1 MSDEDI
7 ASFSNRMAPRGAGV
21 VDVPSQKIAF
31 VVGANAAVALR
42 AVAQA
47 PRYIS
52 IKVVGTGAAC
62 QVITGPNVPALANT
76 AGDPLFE
83 PVDSWQDIVLAN
95 GATHIKLFGV
105 GADGDLYVWDRG
117 M

>member
-7 ASFSNRMAPRGAGV
+7 ASYANRMAPRGAGI
-21 VDVPSQKIAF
+21 VDVPSQKITF
-31 VVGANAAVALR
+31 VVGANNAVQLR
-42 AVAQA
+42 ATAAA

-62 QVITGPNVPALANT
+62 QVITGPNTPALANT

-83 PVDSWQDIVLAN
+83 PVDSWQDLVLAN
-95 GATHIKLFGV
+95 GATHIKAFGV
-105 GADGDLYVWDRG
+105 GAGGDLYVWDRG